1 MSIEIPQSALVVLNF
16 LSQTG
21 PASPREISK
30 KANIPLRTVSFALR
44 HLRGLKVAR
53 PVPNLQ
59 DMRRPRYVVDTE
71 KARAI
76 FMKYGR
82 VTM

>member
-1 MSIEIPQSALVVLNF
+1 MTVEIPQSALVVLNF
-16 LSQTG
+16 LTETG

-30 KANIPLRTVSFALR
+30 EANIPLRTVSFALR
-44 HLRGLKVAR
+44 HLRGLKVCK

-59 DMRRPRYVVDTE
+59 DMRRPRYVVDSE

-76 FMKYGR
+76 FLKYGNGLI
-82 VTM
+82 